1 MLHILS
7 VRTEMPLTAIQTAL
21 RHVRKRKITLV
32 FPLGKRPAI
41 ASASAMQA
49 LAAFCGQLGKEIAM
63 IGGDELLRALAVA
76 AGFVSATSLEE
87 GVVKE
92 DAPPTARR
100 SDADEWERAD
110 ARFRADQ
117 KACVTGPLGLDELD
131 DDTILTLLDEPPDYL
146 QPLLEQR
153 GGDDGTTWQEVS
165 GRSMR
170 PLRRSGR
177 TTRKLAATEEEEA
190 LRFIYETDEDEIT
203 TAIRATGGGSR
214 PAGEGVLTLLP
225 WNRGGSETVG
235 TGSS

>member
-1 MLHILS
+1 
-7 VRTEMPLTAIQTAL
+7 MPLTAIQAAL
-21 RHVRKRKITLV
+21 RHVRKRRITLV
-32 FPLGKRPAI
+32 FPSGKRPAI

-49 LAAFCGQLGKEIAM
+49 LAAFCGQLGKELAI

-87 GVVKE
+87 GAMKE
-92 DAPPTARR
+92 DALPSARR
-100 SDADEWERAD
+100 SDADEWEQAD

-117 KACVTGPLGLDELD
+117 KARVTRPLGLDELD

-146 QPLLEQR
+146 QPLLER
-153 GGDDGTTWQEVS
+153 GGDGATRQEVS
-165 GRSMR
+165 GRPMP

-177 TTRKLAATEEEEA
+177 TTRKLAAIEEEEA

-203 TAIRATGGGSR
+203 AAIRTTGAGSR